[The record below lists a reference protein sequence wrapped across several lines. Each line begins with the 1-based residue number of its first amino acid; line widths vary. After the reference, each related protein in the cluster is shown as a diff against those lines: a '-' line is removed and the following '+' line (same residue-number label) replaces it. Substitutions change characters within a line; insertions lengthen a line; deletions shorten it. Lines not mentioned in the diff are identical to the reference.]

1 MSSKSHLLLLAVTKV
16 AGWSPSS
23 TSCSWGSPRRV
34 LAQVTSAQLPFL
46 TEPWILSKSWENS
59 IPASPSLTSC
69 SDDCHGFETIWN
81 VIQSV
86 NRPFLKRSE
95 NSQTESSLLLL
106 FYQPGGQGFLILG
119 SFSWD
124 HIVCCIVSF
133 HSASFPFT
141 LLPSF
146 TLIQLTTLV
155 E

>member
-1 MSSKSHLLLLAVTKV
+1 MFSKCHLLLLAVTKV

-23 TSCSWGSPRRV
+23 TSCSWGSPSRV

-59 IPASPSLTSC
+59 VPASPSLTSC

-86 NRPFLKRSE
+86 NRPLLKKVRELPNWKLSA
-95 NSQTESSLLLL
+95 TL

-141 LLPSF
+141 LLPSY
-146 TLIQLTTLV
+146 TLWSNSLH
-155 E
+155 